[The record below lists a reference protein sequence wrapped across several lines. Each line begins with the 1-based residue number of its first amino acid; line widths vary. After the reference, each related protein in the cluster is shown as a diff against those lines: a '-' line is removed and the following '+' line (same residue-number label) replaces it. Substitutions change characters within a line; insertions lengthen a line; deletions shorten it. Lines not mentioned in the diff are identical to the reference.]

1 MMNLKSLLLK
11 VLLKVRLLMV
21 NKFSLLFT
29 LLKKTSLCAVFST
42 MLKTVL
48 TTVLM
53 TTTVSAQTL
62 LTEQFFQ
69 GALIVGKTAPTNKV
83 LLNGKAIKVSENGDY
98 ALGFSRDEKNNSEL
112 VIISPKG
119 EIEKRLLKPL
129 KREYNIQR
137 IEGIAKKIMN
147 PNKKANVRVG
157 QDNKQI
163 AKARKI
169 DSNLTAFAQGFIA
182 PIEGIITGVYGS
194 QRYFNGVPKWP
205 HYGLDYAGKTGDPV
219 KAPADGTV
227 LMFVPDMFYSGGT
240 MIIDHG
246 HGVSSTFLH
255 LSDSYVKVGDKV
267 HQGQRVAA
275 VGASGRATGPHLDW
289 RINWFNLR
297 LDPAL
302 VLKLKPL

>member
-1 MMNLKSLLLK
+1 MKELQKEPLPMVKSLSKLLT
-11 VLLKVRLLMV
+11 V
-21 NKFSLLFT
+21 SLL
-29 LLKKTSLCAVFST
+29 
-42 MLKTVL
+42 
-48 TTVLM
+48 
-53 TTTVSAQTL
+53 VSASISGFVNAEER

-69 GALIVGKTAPTNKV
+69 GALIIGKTAPENKV
-83 LLNGKAIKVSENGDY
+83 LLNGKALKVSKAGDY

-112 VIISPKG
+112 VIIKPDGSQ
-119 EIEKRLLKPL
+119 EKQLLKPL
-129 KREYNIQR
+129 KREYNIQK
-137 IEGIAKKIMN
+137 ITGISKKIMN
-147 PNKKANVRVG
+147 PNKKAVSRVG
-157 QDNKQI
+157 EDNKKI
-163 AKARKI
+163 RAARAI
-169 DSNLTAFAQGFIA
+169 NSDLTAFADGFIA

-194 QRYFNGVPKWP
+194 QRYYNGVPKTP

-227 LMFVPDMFYSGGT
+227 LMYVPDMFYSGGT

-267 HQGQRVAA
+267 SKGQLVAA

-289 RINWFNLR
+289 RINWFNMR

-302 VLKLKPL
+302 VLKLKPLK